1 MCFLLQGN
9 HSEFLSLV
17 SLSTDPPQVCHGAG
31 QTTDASH
38 DQVYCCVDLCVMSV
52 SVYELFQFP

>member
-1 MCFLLQGN
+1 MKMCMCFLLQGN

-38 DQVYCCVDLCVMSV
+38 DQVYCCVNLCLVLSV
-52 SVYELFQFP
+52 SV